1 MNRLHRMTPATLIAA
16 TIAALVMVQAKPAA
30 AAPVQEVIHLPTVH
44 VVAKRAS
51 LQPMQIVQ
59 LPMVQI
65 VAKRSSLRPAAV
77 VVARVAR
84 AEAL

>member
-1 MNRLHRMTPATLIAA
+1 MNRLHRLTPATLIAA
-16 TIAALVMVQAKPAA
+16 TLAALVLVQANDAV
-30 AAPVQEVIHLPTVH
+30 AAPAQAVVHLPTVH

-59 LPMVQI
+59 LPTVQI

-77 VVARVAR
+77 VVARINR
-84 AEAL
+84 ADAL